1 MRPVALPTFE
11 ALGGVVARAVAIIVD
26 HVEDVSFCPLL
37 RHRVFIVRTVDIQV
51 VVYAHVDV
59 VVPSME
65 PVCNRREK
73 REEKQL
79 QVTFVELTSATA
91 MSQNDAHAPQGTS
104 KRHSALLHGCVE
116 IYNHQLSVFWLQ

>member
-37 RHRVFIVRTVDIQV
+37 RHRVFIVGTIDVQV

-65 PVCNRREK
+65 PNRRQK
-73 REEKQL
+73 RNSSRL
-79 QVTFVELTSATA
+79 YLW
-91 MSQNDAHAPQGTS
+91 N
-104 KRHSALLHGCVE
+104 
-116 IYNHQLSVFWLQ
+116 